1 MVALMTENTRI
12 DGQLDY
18 ELELAKDLRRN
29 LRFYLK
35 EIELIADERHI
46 EEILGEIVYMEI
58 SCTDKQ
64 TKAYITRKL
73 KDLVGQYPL
82 LRI

>member
-1 MVALMTENTRI
+1 MTENTRI